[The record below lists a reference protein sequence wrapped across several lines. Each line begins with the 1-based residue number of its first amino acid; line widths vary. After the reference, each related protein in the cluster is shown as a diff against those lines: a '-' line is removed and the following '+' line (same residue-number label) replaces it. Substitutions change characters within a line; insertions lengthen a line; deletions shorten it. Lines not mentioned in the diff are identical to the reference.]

1 MRLFA
6 LFILFYL
13 PVAVQA
19 ETLAEVF
26 ALAQQ
31 NDAIL
36 RSQEATYKANWENK
50 NIARSALLPQISLS
64 ATHSEGDIS
73 EEIPTSYDYDTDT
86 DRMDITAS
94 QAIFNLEYW
103 HNYRSGKQIA
113 NQAEAQFR
121 SDQQELIVR
130 VVGAY
135 TDVLSAIDRYNTAKA
150 EESAIARQL
159 DQTRQR
165 FDVGLVA
172 ITDVLESQASF
183 DDAVV
188 NVLNSKGAVGIAFEA
203 LETIAGTPINSIAPL
218 SDDYV
223 IKNPEPLQREEW
235 VNKAMSNN
243 AELKASE
250 FAKEAALQ
258 NAKAKRAAHLPT
270 VTASYQHS
278 TDEFESDPTFV
289 PNIDSDME
297 SDVLALNFQMPL
309 FAGGGISAS
318 RRQAWEQYNAANE
331 QYIYASRRTTQAAR
345 SFHLAVT
352 TGVAR
357 VNAQKQAILS
367 AQSALDA
374 TQAGYEAGTRNI
386 VDVLNAERALYNAQR
401 LWHAA
406 RYQFIT
412 DRLRLEKV
420 SGDLAPAAIEY
431 SNQFVMA
438 DKQIARGEF
447 DQ

>member
-1 MRLFA
+1 MRLLVLLVLLYFPIA
-6 LFILFYL
+6 
-13 PVAVQA
+13 AQS

-31 NDAIL
+31 NDAVL
-36 RSQEATYKANWENK
+36 RSQEASYKANRESK
-50 NIARSALLPQISLS
+50 NIARSALFPQITLN
-64 ATHSEGDIS
+64 ATHSEGDVS
-73 EEIPTSYDYDTDT
+73 DSKAAPPADNYDTDS
-86 DRMDITAS
+86 DRVDITAS
-94 QAIFNLEYW
+94 QALFNLEYW
-103 HNYRSGKQIA
+103 HNYRSGKQVA
-113 NQAEAQFR
+113 DQAEAQFR

-135 TDVLSAIDRYNTAKA
+135 TNVLSAIDNYNTSKA
-150 EESAIARQL
+150 EEAAFARQL
-159 DQTRQR
+159 DQTQQR

-183 DDAVV
+183 DDALV
-188 NVLNSKGAVGIAFEA
+188 NVLNARGAVGIAFEA

-235 VNKAMSNN
+235 VNKAMANN

-250 FAKEAALQ
+250 FAKIAALQ
-258 NAKAKRAAHLPT
+258 NAKAKRAVHFPT
-270 VTASYQHS
+270 VTATYQHFTDDLS
-278 TDEFESDPTFV
+278 TDPTFG
-289 PNIDSDME
+289 DSDLE
-297 SDVLALNFQMPL
+297 RDTVAINLRMPL
-309 FAGGGISAS
+309 FAGGGISAT

-331 QYIYASRRTTQAAR
+331 RYIYTQRSTTQAAR
-345 SFHLAVT
+345 SYHLAVT

-357 VNAQKQAILS
+357 VNAQKQALLS

-374 TQAGYEAGTRNI
+374 TNAGYEAGTRNI

-401 LWHAA
+401 LLYAA

-412 DRLRLEKV
+412 DRLKLEKV

-431 SNQFVMA
+431 SNQFVLK
-438 DKQIARGEF
+438 DNQIGRSEF